1 MHVPHGAAIEVSVD
15 APTGQ
20 GGSGDKESCKKTST
34 LSDQAG
40 AQALSLDPALFVPS
54 PPKAEAMSFHF
65 AVLRRCRQLLAIS
78 LLTLLAAVPAV
89 ADPSGR
95 VGRIAWLSGSVHLHR
110 ADSGESSSALLNWP
124 ISTGDVLST
133 AAGARSEVQIGSTLL
148 QLDSASVLEFVLVDD
163 QRVHLRLLDG
173 SVLARLRSADAAR
186 EFVLSTRDGDFSPRE
201 VGSYRFDADR
211 STVSA
216 SVLAGSLRF
225 EASDSALD
233 VSVGQRAQ
241 LWNDG
246 RTRYQLSAPANDDFA
261 LWSAGRPRPLADAGH
276 GRYVSPEMTGAADLD
291 AYGSWSD
298 NAEYGAVWFP
308 RAVAADWAPYRNGR
322 WLWVEPWGWTWVGDE
337 AWGFAPFHYGRWVLY
352 GGAWGWVPGRRVAR
366 PVYAPAL
373 VAWVGTP
380 GAGVSVQVGTRPAV
394 GWFPLAPR
402 EVYVPPYRASANH
415 VRQVNITQVTQINN
429 ITAITSDP
437 QAAVARMPY
446 AHRQQ
451 PRAVTMVPANVLTEH
466 RQVSGAA
473 MPARD
478 RQQLGGQTVQ
488 VQAPVAAPPVDA
500 PQRAA
505 AGRQFEQ
512 AGRAREAG
520 RLPGQEQ
527 LGGRG
532 DPRQQTPVAGAAAPL
547 EAPSAA
553 VPPTPTAARTAP
565 PSDRRARPEN
575 APPIGS
581 SAPLPASA
589 PPPVA
594 VAGERPEVGRSSGQG
609 QREREAGRTPG
620 DGSPGGRVDRRQ
632 APAVAAAP
640 SPLDAP
646 AAAVPP
652 PVASRTSPGM
662 VGNAPA
668 AGAAVGSAAAPI
680 GTRVEPLGGG
690 RPAVD
695 AVPGNGAR
703 MPPGAGRSVSP
714 AAPPTAPSAALPVAN
729 ERIDRSESAAVRR
742 AADSGALGSPSG
754 GGVPVQRV
762 PGASAPKVDLP
773 ASPTRSPAAIE
784 TAAPNRAA
792 AAAARPSVAP
802 ERFDPRPAPSPTAI
816 PQSPASGAAILERPA
831 APVNRATA
839 ASPGAPEQR
848 REAPARPLPSAA
860 VPPAFPERAT
870 AAVPVPPTPA
880 AAQRPDVRAEP
891 RRPDAAARREDTS
904 ARQAR
909 PEMRVDPRPV
919 APSPPAPAVA
929 PGRLE
934 AAPANDRPA
943 RADRRQ
949 GAGGGQGERQGDP
962 RENRQPRG
970 PDG

>member
-1 MHVPHGAAIEVSVD
+1 
-15 APTGQ
+15 
-20 GGSGDKESCKKTST
+20 
-34 LSDQAG
+34 
-40 AQALSLDPALFVPS
+40 
-54 PPKAEAMSFHF
+54 MSFHF
-65 AVLRRCRQLLAIS
+65 AVLRRCRQVLAIL
-78 LLTLLAAVPAV
+78 LLTLLAALPAV

-225 EASDSALD
+225 EASDSALE

-246 RTRYQLSAPANDDFA
+246 RTHYQLSAPANDDFA
-261 LWSAGRPRPLADAGH
+261 LWSAGRPRPLVDAGH

-451 PRAVTMVPANVLTEH
+451 PRALTMVPANVLTEH

-478 RQQLGGQTVQ
+478 RQQLGSQTVQ

-500 PQRAA
+500 PRRAA

-512 AGRAREAG
+512 AGRQFEQAGRAGEAG

-532 DPRQQTPVAGAAAPL
+532 DRRQQPPVAGAAVPL
-547 EAPSAA
+547 EAASAA
-553 VPPTPTAARTAP
+553 VPPAPTAARTP
-565 PSDRRARPEN
+565 PPGDRRARPEN

-581 SAPLPASA
+581 SAPLPAPASA
-589 PPPVA
+589 PPPA
-594 VAGERPEVGRSSGQG
+594 PVAGERPEVGRSSGQG

-620 DGSPGGRVDRRQ
+620 DESPGGRADRRQ
-632 APAVAAAP
+632 APPVAVAP

-652 PVASRTSPGM
+652 PVTTRTPSGM
-662 VGNAPA
+662 VGNTPAASPPVRPLGASAPLPAPA
-668 AGAAVGSAAAPI
+668 AGAAAGSTAAPV
-680 GTRVEPLGGG
+680 GTRVEPQGGG
-690 RPAVD
+690 RLVVD

-703 MPPGAGRSVSP
+703 TPAGAGRSVSP
-714 AAPPTAPSAALPVAN
+714 AAAPAALPVAN

-742 AADSGALGSPSG
+742 AADPGALGSPSG

-762 PGASAPKVDLP
+762 PGASAPRVDLP

-802 ERFDPRPAPSPTAI
+802 ERFDPRPSPSPTVV

-831 APVNRATA
+831 APVNRASA

-848 REAPARPLPSAA
+848 REAPLRPLPSAA
-860 VPPAFPERAT
+860 VPPAFSERAT
-870 AAVPVPPTPA
+870 AAVPAPPTPA

-891 RRPDAAARREDTS
+891 RRPDAAAHREDAS

-909 PEMRVDPRPV
+909 PEMRGDPRPV
-919 APSPPAPAVA
+919 APPPAVA

-949 GAGGGQGERQGDP
+949 GAGGGPGERQGDP